1 MLPRVEGKVAARV
14 AAAPVIAGAAAAFA
28 LDGRARDAADQAQ
41 GPFLLVAG
49 LLLLGLVADGDGV
62 FAFASTRLL
71 AVTTH
76 PRRLLLLAL
85 GLVAGVTAILNLDT
99 AVVFLTPILI
109 GAARG
114 GAIDEEP
121 F

>member
-62 FAFASTRLL
+62 FAWAGTRLL
-71 AVTTH
+71 GVTTH
-76 PRRLLLLAL
+76 PRRLLAVALA
-85 GLVAGVTAILNLDT
+85 LVAGVTALLNLDT
-99 AVVFLTPILI
+99 AVVFLTPILLI
-109 GAARG
+109 AARG
-114 GAIDEEP
+114 AGLDAEP
-121 F
+121 